1 MTDQKEPR
9 TVSRRVGS
17 LPAPTPVETAKLD
30 SRGVLRNPD
39 GTLAKGTKGGPGR
52 PALPPWL
59 NDHAP
64 VALAVIVAQA
74 TGRVVPGFEQVE
86 VCQEMAASSDPDQR
100 FAAAKWLAERVYGKA
115 KESVDVSVTEQST
128 VERVVRVVVESP
140 EARPNLPRQ
149 TVVDVLPPERAK

>member
-1 MTDQKEPR
+1 MSDETKAP
-9 TVSRRVGS
+9 VRRVGA
-17 LPAPTPVETAKLD
+17 LPRPETQVTAKV
-30 SRGVLRNPD
+30 GPD
-39 GTLAKGTKGGPGR
+39 GLLRSEKGTFAPGTKPGPGR
-52 PALPPWL
+52 TRLPDFADRYAPA
-59 NDHAP
+59 A
-64 VALAVIVAQA
+64 VAVIVAQA
-74 TGRVVPGFEQVE
+74 TGAIVPGFSEIEGVLE
-86 VCQEMAASSDPDQR
+86 DASKADPDQR